1 MNSTH
6 NTEANTMKRIKRITS
21 HVGLSRYLS
30 YVESTG
36 KVILRVPSIPS
47 PYAYSPDHQVYRD
60 EQGRNVIVVETAH
73 KQYDVFAVPADIPL
87 LTPESENQEP
97 YVGSLDEELDNE
109 SFLDGGR

>member
-1 MNSTH
+1 
-6 NTEANTMKRIKRITS
+6 MKRIKRITS

-36 KVILRVPSIPS
+36 KVIIRVPSIPS
-47 PYAYSPDHQVYRD
+47 PYAYAPDHQVYRD

-73 KQYDVFAVPADIPL
+73 KVYDVFEVPAAIPL
-87 LTPESENQEP
+87 LPAEVEAP

>member
-1 MNSTH
+1 MSDFTRYSG
-6 NTEANTMKRIKRITS
+6 TGVVSELIQRERIEATGVRRIKRITS

-60 EQGRNVIVVETAH
+60 EQGRNIIVVETAH
-73 KQYDVFAVPADIPL
+73 KQYDVFQVPNEIPL
-87 LTPESENQEP
+87 LTPEAA
-97 YVGSLDEELDNE
+97 
-109 SFLDGGR
+109 